1 MLLHG
6 CNKVSSIQE
15 HITINNH
22 EKQMKNNKFNL
33 SKLALLCLPATLV
46 AGNLANAQ
54 DAVDQGS
61 HYAKPVTS
69 QTVKSTLN
77 DDGRKRYIVKY
88 KTQAL
93 ESYGPG
99 IFANDMASLRS
110 ANLQQRQQRLES
122 RGARVK
128 ALLDAQSALAVELSD
143 AELAAMQHDADVEYI
158 EEDYKRFPMA
168 QQIPY
173 GFTMV
178 QANQV
183 SDQFASN
190 QKVCV
195 IDSGLDLPHEDFLT
209 NNVTGSNNSG
219 TGNWYQAGGPH
230 GTHVAGTI
238 AALNNSVG
246 MVGVLPNG
254 NVKLHIVKVFNDDGW
269 GYSSTLASAVNT
281 CVSNG
286 ATVINMSLG
295 GAGSSTTEANAMQ
308 SAFDQGV
315 LLIAAAGNDGNTA
328 MSYPAS
334 YDAVVS
340 VAAIDKNKQL
350 ADFSQRNSQVELAA
364 PGVDV
369 RSTYPEGT
377 GLESILSVGTS
388 SYDSSP
394 MTNSSDGS
402 ANAELASCGLAETTC
417 TNVANKI
424 CVIERGNV
432 SFVQKVQSCENGGGL
447 AAVIYNNTSGDFG
460 GTLGDN
466 PGTTI
471 PALAVTQAVGQAL
484 MTKIG
489 QTAYISSGASNYGL
503 MSGTSMASPHVAG
516 VAALLWS
523 HYPQCT
529 NAQIRNVLALTA
541 EDLGTAGR
549 DNSYGFGLVR
559 TKAAYDYIAQNGC
572 DGNGNGNGGGGEE
585 PPVGANEL
593 TKGVALTG
601 LSGAASSN
609 TYYTF
614 EVPAGAT
621 DLTFNMSGGSGDAD
635 IYVKFGSQ
643 PTTSSYDCRPYR
655 GGNAESCSFSSPQA
669 GTYHVMIN
677 AYSAY
682 AGVSLVADYTAAASG
697 GNQGATLTESNISV
711 NRRAWKHYTVTVPA
725 GMSNLTVTTSGGS
738 GDADLYVRR
747 GAQPTLTT
755 YDCRPYKSGNAESC
769 SVNNPQAATWYIS
782 VYGYTSVSGLTL
794 TATYQ
799 P

>member
-1 MLLHG
+1 
-6 CNKVSSIQE
+6 
-15 HITINNH
+15 
-22 EKQMKNNKFNL
+22 MKSNKFNL
-33 SKLALLCLPATLV
+33 TKLALLCLPATL
-46 AGNLANAQ
+46 LAATSASAQ
-54 DAVDQGS
+54 DAADQGTRYS
-61 HYAKPVTS
+61 SPVSAKPFNGKDS
-69 QTVKSTLN
+69 A
-77 DDGRKRYIVKY
+77 DGRKRYIVKY

-93 ESYGPG
+93 EISGPG
-99 IFANDMASLRS
+99 MFTNDVQSLRS
-110 ANLQQRQQRLES
+110 VNLQQRQQRLES

-128 ALLDAQSALAVELSD
+128 ELLAPQAALAVELS
-143 AELAAMQHDADVEYI
+143 ASELTALQNDADVEYI

-168 QQIPY
+168 QQTPY

-178 QANQV
+178 QANQL

-195 IDSGLDLPHEDFLT
+195 IDSGLDLPHEDFLSS
-209 NNVTGSNNSG
+209 NITGSNNSG
-219 TGNWYQAGGPH
+219 TGNWYDNGGPH

-254 NVKLHIVKVFNDDGW
+254 NLKLHIIKVFNEAGW

-286 ATVINMSLG
+286 STVINMSLG
-295 GAGSSTTEANAMQ
+295 GAGSSTTESNAMQ
-308 SAFDQGV
+308 AAFDQGV

-334 YDAVVS
+334 YNAVVS

-350 ADFSQRNSQVELAA
+350 ADFSQRNSQVELSG
-364 PGVDV
+364 PGVDI

-377 GLESILSVGTS
+377 GLESILSVGS
-388 SYDSSP
+388 NSYDSSP

-402 ANAELASCGLAETTC
+402 ANAALASCGLAETTC

-432 SFVQKVQSCENGGGL
+432 SFAQKVQSCQNGGGL
-447 AAVIYNNTSGDFG
+447 AAVIYNNTTGDFG

-484 MTKIG
+484 MGQLG
-489 QTAYISSGASNYGL
+489 QTGYISSGASNYGL

-516 VAALLWS
+516 VAALVWS
-523 HYPQCT
+523 HFPQCT
-529 NAQIRNVLALTA
+529 NAQIRNVLAVTA

-549 DNSYGFGLVR
+549 DNSYGYGLVR
-559 TKAAYDYIAQNGC
+559 AKTAYDYINQNGC
-572 DGNGNGNGGGGEE
+572 DGSGSGGGGTE
-585 PPVGANEL
+585 PPAGGNEL
-593 TKGVALTG
+593 SKGVALTG
-601 LSGAASSN
+601 LSGATSSK

-614 EVPAGAT
+614 TVPAGAT
-621 DLTFNMSGGSGDAD
+621 NLTFNMSGGTGDAD
-635 IYVKFGSQ
+635 MYVKFGSQ
-643 PTTSSYDCRPYR
+643 PTTSSYDCRPYKS
-655 GGNAESCSFSSPQA
+655 GNAESCSFSTTQA
-669 GTYHVMIN
+669 GTYHVMLD

-682 AGVSLVADYTAAASG
+682 SGVSLVADYTPAAG
-697 GNQGATLTESNISV
+697 GGGGSQGATLTENNISIA
-711 NRRAWKHYTVTVPA
+711 RRTWKHYTVAVPA
-725 GMSNLTVTTSGGS
+725 GMSTLTVDIAGGS
-738 GDADLYVRR
+738 GDADLYVKR
-747 GAQPTLTT
+747 GSQPTTSS
-755 YDCRPYKSGNAESC
+755 YDCRPYKTGNTESC
-769 SVNNPQAATWYIS
+769 SFNNPQADTWYIS
-782 VYGYTSVSGLTL
+782 IYGYSAVSGLNL
-794 TATYQ
+794 TVSYQ